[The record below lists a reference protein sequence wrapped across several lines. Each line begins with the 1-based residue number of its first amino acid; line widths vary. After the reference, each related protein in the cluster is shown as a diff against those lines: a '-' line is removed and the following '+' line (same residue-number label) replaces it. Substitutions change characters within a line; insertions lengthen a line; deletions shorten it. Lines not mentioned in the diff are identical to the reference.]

1 MYTHTHTHH
10 IHYTTLV
17 LSTYIHQN
25 NRLLCGNSV
34 KCFAQMCD
42 TTLSAQSKCHRDKTV
57 RLKNCMTNMTT
68 NYSDKKHYHVKKC
81 AQPWNIVINKQ
92 AHYKSTVY
100 FKEDLSEEEHF
111 WKVPFW

>member
-1 MYTHTHTHH
+1 
-10 IHYTTLV
+10 
-17 LSTYIHQN
+17 
-25 NRLLCGNSV
+25 
-34 KCFAQMCD
+34 
-42 TTLSAQSKCHRDKTV
+42 
-57 RLKNCMTNMTT
+57 MTT